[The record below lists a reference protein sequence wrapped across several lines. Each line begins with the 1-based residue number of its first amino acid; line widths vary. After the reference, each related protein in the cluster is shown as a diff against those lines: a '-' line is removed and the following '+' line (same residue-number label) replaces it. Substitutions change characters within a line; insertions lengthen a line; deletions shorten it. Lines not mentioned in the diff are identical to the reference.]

1 MPRLLWSRSPS
12 VVLISS
18 PALARVQE
26 QQIWQRYRAQA
37 RRHWKEVF
45 ASFILL
51 ASFMMVLLF
60 ISAWNKRMT
69 AGPKKYRGS
78 RQQGPFGRRETAPPD
93 MEQTPDPRKLVAR
106 AALEEPAE
114 AEDRAR
120 AAVSRVTTSTTAA
133 GQAKVPDNEDGGFK
147 RPGRNASL
155 ENMRTACNNSVCQ
168 HLKDWF
174 VDTVGRQADPCKK
187 RNTFVCDSSV
197 TFPSFPENDTEH
209 TAEKYGSSNDS
220 AIEHFKYGPTGTD
233 GDELMQSCAEYARNP
248 QEGVQDV
255 LSFLSRFNLD
265 IRHMVDDPTE
275 DPLKRMMELSLE
287 YGVDTPVAF
296 SRKYDVIGEASAPFV
311 IDIALNPEMN
321 EFIAASRTMGEEDIE
336 VFYRTFLSHYALVE
350 NTTIKEQLMDSDDE
364 ISEFV
369 NDTYGSNQPVNMSIA
384 SLSNSTGV
392 TQDHWIEL
400 LTLFGRSKHASHKH
414 VTADEQALTM
424 VAYLSRPDHRLH
436 NRLVL
441 AWHVLRYL
449 VGPKLNVLSAL
460 NTTGAY
466 GDLGGIV
473 TLTPEDKCRR
483 LVENVIGVPYKAL
496 WTCWKQDNATT
507 TEQDQ
512 AATARNFLK
521 LWLRRLR
528 AWHVLP
534 PLVQALLPGMASVV
548 NVDSLSA
555 FFRPPYYDAR
565 ALPAYNFA
573 ALGQIIAQAMA
584 QEMIKRRRDDPVVGE
599 RWRRFWDGGDH
610 VTGSSMY
617 CLYAGSNEE
626 NELTREARLD
636 ELLGSR
642 IAYLAFQRARNSNAS
657 DSGQARTLPG
667 VLLSSKQLFFVMHC
681 ALSCAMGGDHGPA
694 VASTPD
700 RRCVVAYKTRKHFID
715 TPCGKASGEK
725 VPNECRYL

>member
-1 MPRLLWSRSPS
+1 
-12 VVLISS
+12 
-18 PALARVQE
+18 
-26 QQIWQRYRAQA
+26 
-37 RRHWKEVF
+37 
-45 ASFILL
+45 
-51 ASFMMVLLF
+51 
-60 ISAWNKRMT
+60 
-69 AGPKKYRGS
+69 
-78 RQQGPFGRRETAPPD
+78 
-93 MEQTPDPRKLVAR
+93 
-106 AALEEPAE
+106 
-114 AEDRAR
+114 
-120 AAVSRVTTSTTAA
+120 
-133 GQAKVPDNEDGGFK
+133 
-147 RPGRNASL
+147 
-155 ENMRTACNNSVCQ
+155 
-168 HLKDWF
+168 
-174 VDTVGRQADPCKK
+174 
-187 RNTFVCDSSV
+187 
-197 TFPSFPENDTEH
+197 
-209 TAEKYGSSNDS
+209 
-220 AIEHFKYGPTGTD
+220 
-233 GDELMQSCAEYARNP
+233 
-248 QEGVQDV
+248 
-255 LSFLSRFNLD
+255 
-265 IRHMVDDPTE
+265 
-275 DPLKRMMELSLE
+275 
-287 YGVDTPVAF
+287 
-296 SRKYDVIGEASAPFV
+296 
-311 IDIALNPEMN
+311 
-321 EFIAASRTMGEEDIE
+321 
-336 VFYRTFLSHYALVE
+336 
-350 NTTIKEQLMDSDDE
+350 
-364 ISEFV
+364 
-369 NDTYGSNQPVNMSIA
+369 
-384 SLSNSTGV
+384 
-392 TQDHWIEL
+392 HWIEL

-466 GDLGGIV
+466 GDLGGVV

-496 WTCWKQDNATT
+496 DLLEGENAVSIETISNVTRFMAEFQDAAAFVFRDGAKLRDVVLNHGASAEGTTTAARRQVALFPESTAGGSDAEYLFRALGNASTDNSTT

-584 QEMIKRRRDDPVVGE
+584 QEMIKRRRDDPAVGE

-617 CLYAGSNEE
+617 CLYAGS

-694 VASTPD
+694 VASAPD